1 MRQVIDQLLRDARL
15 GARSLLRNRTFTAI
29 TTLTLALGV
38 ALNTTVF
45 SVVNAVLLRPLPYAK
60 PGELITVG
68 NLPPNGQIGNASF
81 AEFTDYRRM
90 SQTVADMAFMQ
101 TFNAN
106 VTGGDQPDRADAA
119 AVTPN
124 FFTMLGAKPLIGR
137 TSLASDERPGFHET
151 AILSYG
157 LWQRAFGGTRDAIG
171 KKMRLDDDDYVII
184 GVMPLGFTHPAVTP
198 GAPIEIWLPASFLG
212 APWQPNAP
220 HGARFGDV
228 IARLKPGVTL
238 AAAQRDFDRINGSLV
253 STYPDEYGA
262 AAKTGGA
269 WSIALR
275 PIEKVMVGNSAQ
287 SLRLLLGAV
296 GFVLLIACTN
306 VSSLAVARGALRHG
320 PIIAVV
326 R

>member
-1 MRQVIDQLLRDARL
+1 MRQLIDQLLRDARL

-45 SVVNAVLLRPLPYAK
+45 SAVNAVLLRPLPYAK

-124 FFTMLGAKPLIGR
+124 FFTML
-137 TSLASDERPGFHET
+137 
-151 AILSYG
+151 
-157 LWQRAFGGTRDAIG
+157 
-171 KKMRLDDDDYVII
+171 
-184 GVMPLGFTHPAVTP
+184 
-198 GAPIEIWLPASFLG
+198 
-212 APWQPNAP
+212 
-220 HGARFGDV
+220 
-228 IARLKPGVTL
+228 
-238 AAAQRDFDRINGSLV
+238 
-253 STYPDEYGA
+253 
-262 AAKTGGA
+262 
-269 WSIALR
+269 
-275 PIEKVMVGNSAQ
+275 
-287 SLRLLLGAV
+287 
-296 GFVLLIACTN
+296 
-306 VSSLAVARGALRHG
+306 
-320 PIIAVV
+320 
-326 R
+326 